1 MGKFLKIIA
10 AAAVSVISLI
20 AIAFLLC
27 NLRPVDLQDKA
38 DALRTYCREHGYNT
52 DYGILVDCGRL
63 SLQKRLY
70 VYDFNKNKVVMR
82 SLSGHG
88 SGGNSTIL
96 RPDFSN
102 AHGSHCSSLGHYK
115 IGKPRHMYNRPAVP
129 AIEVHGLDK
138 TNSNA
143 LTRGILIHPA
153 VGPLSWGCVTLP
165 FTRYAQLSNILEGLP
180 QNVVVWAYK

>member
-1 MGKFLKIIA
+1 MRKFLKIIA
-10 AAAVSVISLI
+10 ATAVAIISLI
-20 AIAFLLC
+20 AIAFVVC
-27 NLRPVDLQDKA
+27 NFRPVDIQDKA
-38 DALRTYCREHGYNT
+38 NVLKSYCQKHGYNA
-52 DYGILVDCGRL
+52 DYGILVDYGRF
-63 SLQKRLY
+63 SLQRRLY

-115 IGKPRHMYNRPAVP
+115 IGRHRHMYNRPAVP
-129 AIEVHGLDK
+129 AFELEGLDK

-143 LTRGILIHPA
+143 LARGILIHPS

-165 FTRYAQLSNILEGLP
+165 VVRYHQLSEFLKT
-180 QNVVVWAYK
+180 QRNVIMWVYE

>member
-1 MGKFLKIIA
+1 MKRIFKITGLIALAAASIA
-10 AAAVSVISLI
+10 ATGLLI
-20 AIAFLLC
+20 Y
-27 NLRPVDLQDKA
+27 NLGPVDINAKA
-38 DALRTYCREHGYNT
+38 AELEAYCESQGYNT
-52 DYGILVDCGRL
+52 DYGILVDYGRN
-63 SLQKRLY
+63 SLQRRLF
-70 VYDFNKNKVVMR
+70 VYDFNKDKIVMS
-82 SLSGHG
+82 SLAGHG
-88 SGGNSTIL
+88 SGGNSTLL

-102 AHGSHCSSLGHYK
+102 AHGSHCTSLGHYR
-115 IGKPRHMYNRPAVP
+115 IGKHRHMYNRPAVP

>member
-1 MGKFLKIIA
+1 MKKFLKIIA
-10 AAAVSVISLI
+10 AVLTTLAGSTLLAVM
-20 AIAFLLC
+20 LC
-27 NLRPVDLQDKA
+27 NLKPVDLQDKA
-38 DALRTYCREHGYNT
+38 DALKAYCQEHGYNT
-52 DYGILVDCGRL
+52 DYGVLVDFGRF

-115 IGKPRHMYNRPAVP
+115 IGRHRHMYNRPSVP
-129 AIEVHGLDK
+129 AVELTGLDK

-143 LTRGILIHPA
+143 MARGILLHPSA
-153 VGPLSWGCVTLP
+153 GPLSWGCVTLP
-165 FTRYAQLSNILEGLP
+165 LCKYLQLSNMLGSLP
-180 QNVVVWAYK
+180 QNVIMWVYE